1 MLTIDRFEGELA
13 VCEQEDGRMFTVEK
27 ALLPP
32 DCVEGDAIEQKDG
45 IYIKKDNRC
54 RIKCVLFLKNRR
66 TESISGPGQ
75 IPCYARSGRKALKP
89 QACNDSAMPARMHG

>member
-32 DCVEGDAIEQKDG
+32 DCVEGDDIEQEDG
-45 IYIKKDNRC
+45 IYIKKDNRL
-54 RIKCVLFLKNRR
+54 RREQMQNKMRSLFK
-66 TESISGPGQ
+66 
-75 IPCYARSGRKALKP
+75 K
-89 QACNDSAMPARMHG
+89 QAD

>member
-45 IYIKKDNRC
+45 IYIKKDNRL
-54 RIKCVLFLKNRR
+54 RREQMQNKMRSLFK
-66 TESISGPGQ
+66 
-75 IPCYARSGRKALKP
+75 K
-89 QACNDSAMPARMHG
+89 QAD